1 MRGRRPALIPGQGAA
16 QGIGQGQDASGES
29 VGDQIGAF
37 ALGQRDQQQEPG
49 RASDQGDDRGHAFA
63 EEQIA
68 LPVTRDC
75 PVNAP
80 PGLFGAVAV
89 AARAGGRIVHMTSL
103 DWIRIDA
110 PAARRGAARASIST
124 RVPSS
129 PRLPSSSARARASM
143 RVRVRTVRSAR
154 ITTAGVTLPPTR
166 CMVARPFAAKI
177 AARIPASGVS

>member
-80 PGLFGAVAV
+80 GAF
-89 AARAGGRIVHMTSL
+89 RGRRGGRTCRWPNSSHDVAGL
-103 DWIRIDA
+103 DTD
-110 PAARRGAARASIST
+110 RRSGCAKRGCEGFHLDPGA
-124 RVPSS
+124 
-129 PRLPSSSARARASM
+129 
-143 RVRVRTVRSAR
+143 
-154 ITTAGVTLPPTR
+154 
-166 CMVARPFAAKI
+166 F
-177 AARIPASGVS
+177 